1 MWANVANAHRK
12 MASAMNEATA
22 TAIAGVDAVAVAVVV
37 ENEMIAA
44 NALKA

>member
-12 MASAMNEATA
+12 MASAMNAATA

-37 ENEMIAA
+37 ENEMIAV

>member
-1 MWANVANAHRK
+1 MWASVANAHRK
-12 MASAMNEATA
+12 MAIAMNAATA

-37 ENEMIAA
+37 ENEMIAV